1 MAKRT
6 LASGGVAAQPLPKSL
21 LKRRPE
27 RESDDAEPKEEDTE
41 NTEREPTSE
50 EKERITRVASAK
62 SNWAGK
68 LRPAVEEQYEAERKK
83 GPRNIDKAVQIHNIL
98 NMLEKEEKL
107 PAPMS
112 DRLDKMTRPKRR
124 K

>member
-1 MAKRT
+1 MTKRT
-6 LASGGVAAQPLPKSL
+6 VASGGVAVQPLPKSL

-50 EKERITRVASAK
+50 EKERLTRVASAK

-83 GPRNIDKAVQIHNIL
+83 
-98 NMLEKEEKL
+98 
-107 PAPMS
+107 
-112 DRLDKMTRPKRR
+112 PKP
-124 K
+124 

>member
-6 LASGGVAAQPLPKSL
+6 PLPKSL

-27 RESDDAEPKEEDTE
+27 RESDQDEEAKKEEE

-50 EKERITRVASAK
+50 EKERLTRVASAN

-83 GPRNIDKAVQIHNIL
+83 GPRNIDNAVRIHNIL

-112 DRLDKMTRPKRR
+112 DRLDKMARPKRR